1 MKLVLE
7 NVEKSYEEN
16 QVLKKASFTFETDKI
31 YGLLGRNGS
40 GKTTLFN
47 CINGDVKFDNGKIML
62 FDEGYYKE
70 EIDYS
75 KVGYV
80 FSEPVLPEFLN

>member
-7 NVEKSYEEN
+7 NITKNFDEK
-16 QVLKKASFTFETDKI
+16 VIFDDASFTFEKGKI

-47 CINGDVKFDNGKIML
+47 CISKNLLLDNGTIGLEKNGIL
-62 FDEGYYKE
+62 NTDYDNT
-70 EIDYS
+70 EIGFVYTM
-75 KVGYV
+75 
-80 FSEPVLPEFLN
+80 P